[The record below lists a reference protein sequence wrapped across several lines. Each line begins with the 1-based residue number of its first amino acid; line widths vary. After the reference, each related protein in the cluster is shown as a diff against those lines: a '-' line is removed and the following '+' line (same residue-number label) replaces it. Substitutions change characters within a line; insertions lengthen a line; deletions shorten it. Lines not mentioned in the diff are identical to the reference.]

1 MFSSMSG
8 RAAAQRI
15 FVPAVLAIASLA
27 SCDGG
32 AGKPDT
38 DAGIAGTPSSASAP
52 ATSVP
57 PSIVA
62 IGHHAENAY
71 DMVKTAKWP
80 LAQAAVDTLNSAFSS
95 LPGGTD
101 DALIPDAR
109 RALDSLS
116 RAVIARDQAAAAVW
130 ANRLTDFG
138 ARMSVAFG
146 PPIPVAVT
154 LLDYYGREL
163 EIWSA
168 RRDVDRLERVRAAI
182 DSTWKDLQPQVE
194 QRGGTVESAGFA
206 RLVDRLGRARS
217 PADFA
222 ALATPILDDVDKLE
236 AVFSR

>member
-1 MFSSMSG
+1 MFSSPGG
-8 RAAAQRI
+8 RATAGWI
-15 FVPAVLAIASLA
+15 FVLVVLALAGSTGCDRGDRTPDADAPAPVVLSGAIA
-27 SCDGG
+27 
-32 AGKPDT
+32 T
-38 DAGIAGTPSSASAP
+38 

-57 PSIVA
+57 PSVVA

-71 DMVKTAKWP
+71 DMAKTAEWP
-80 LAQAAVDTLNSAFSS
+80 LAQAAVDTLRSALSS
-95 LPGGTD
+95 HPAGDPLMPE
-101 DALIPDAR
+101 AM

-116 RAVIARDQAAAAVW
+116 RAVTARDQAAAAVW

-138 ARMSVAFG
+138 ARMSAAYG

-168 RRDVDRLERVRAAI
+168 RGDANRLEEVRAAI
-182 DSTWKDLQPQVE
+182 DSTWKGLQPEVE
-194 QRGGTVESAGFA
+194 QRGGKVESAGFA

-217 PADFA
+217 AADFA

>member
-1 MFSSMSG
+1 MFFSTGS
-8 RAAAQRI
+8 RAAARRV
-15 FVPAVLAIASLA
+15 FVPVVLALA
-27 SCDGG
+27 GLAGCDRE
-32 AGKPDT
+32 AGDSDT
-38 DAGIAGTPSSASAP
+38 DARPAAIPSSAGGP
-52 ATSVP
+52 AASVP
-57 PSIVA
+57 PVIVA

-71 DMVKTAKWP
+71 DMAKTAKWAT
-80 LAQAAVDTLNSAFSS
+80 AQAAADTLRSALAS
-95 LPGGTD
+95 LPAGD
-101 DALIPDAR
+101 PLVPEAR

-116 RAVIARDQAAAAVW
+116 RAVTARDRAAATVW

-138 ARMSVAFG
+138 ARMSAPYA

-168 RRDVDRLERVRAAI
+168 RGNVDRLEEVRGAI

-194 QRGGTVESAGFA
+194 QRGGAAESAAFG
-206 RLVDRLGRARS
+206 RLVDRLGRARI
-217 PADFA
+217 PAEFA